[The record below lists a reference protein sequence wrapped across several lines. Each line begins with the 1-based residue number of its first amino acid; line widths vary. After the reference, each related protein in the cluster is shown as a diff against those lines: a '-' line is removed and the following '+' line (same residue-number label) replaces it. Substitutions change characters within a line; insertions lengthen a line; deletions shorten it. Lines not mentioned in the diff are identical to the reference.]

1 MKMKLAFSLA
11 LSLIFLISVSSTIL
25 LIDTPSPV
33 LASHDGGHGGG
44 NGGDDGGDDDG
55 NGGDGGDHGG
65 DGDGNGG
72 DGGDHGG
79 DGGGN
84 GGDDDDPDPIVG
96 KPGYDAGDYYYDD
109 YEYSEDFL
117 QIEVPEGQELGDV
130 QNVRN
135 FNGDIIV
142 TADGYP
148 VLGRQIFYKN
158 GEPVLDYSEYP
169 EGEPIYY
176 TNTAEGWISPPVTY
190 FLELGPGLT
199 SGPGNEWYLYT
210 PRPDWQDDPTQ
221 DSPPPGG
228 IPSSETQGDQTQGP
242 PPPGGIPPSGMPDG
256 ELPPSEAFRD
266 NTQFGEPQPVMGPT
280 GNPLVDEDGAPIL
293 GRVALDE
300 EGNPVIGPNGKPIIV
315 IPD

>member
-11 LSLIFLISVSSTIL
+11 LSLILLISVSSTIL

-33 LASHDGGHGGG
+33 LAENGDGGGH
-44 NGGDDGGDDDG
+44 GGDDGGD
-55 NGGDGGDHGG
+55 GGGHGG
-65 DGDGNGG
+65 
-72 DGGDHGG
+72 
-79 DGGGN
+79 GGGGGH

-96 KPGYDAGDYYYDD
+96 EPGYDAGDYYYYDD

-117 QIEVPEGQELGDV
+117 RIEVPEGQELGDV
-130 QNVRN
+130 QNVRD

-158 GEPVLDYSEYP
+158 GDPVLDYSEYP
-169 EGEPIYY
+169 EGEPIYF
-176 TNTAEGWISPPVTY
+176 TNTKEGWISPPVTY
-190 FLELGPGLT
+190 FLELGPGFD

-210 PRPDWQDDPTQ
+210 PPPDYWQDDPTQ
-221 DSPPPGG
+221 GSPPPGA
-228 IPSSETQGDQTQGP
+228 IPPSETQDGPTQEIPSPSPMPGP
-242 PPPGGIPPSGMPDG
+242 ENRDG
-256 ELPPSEAFRD
+256 ELSPSEAFRD
-266 NTQFGEPQPVMGPT
+266 DTQFGEPQPVMGPT
-280 GNPLVDEDGAPIL
+280 GNPRVSEDGAQIL
-293 GRVALDE
+293 GRVVLDE